1 MVEEIDA
8 SEEPVGRVHTR
19 ASLQIHSHLIMGMPA
34 GSCMS
39 GHVHVRLCE
48 KGEMA
53 LLYPTLVSDGVCS
66 FSSRGVCQY
75 DLNEVRSF
83 ASDIR
88 SASLCMRVP
97 LCSLHYRP
105 DLSDLSH
112 QSKPKPYFV
121 SPNYSSQSVKSWSVC
136 GVGPYK

>member
-88 SASLCMRVP
+88 WASACGSQ
-97 LCSLHYRP
+97 RP
-105 DLSDLSH
+105 RALPD
-112 QSKPKPYFV
+112 
-121 SPNYSSQSVKSWSVC
+121 
-136 GVGPYK
+136 